1 MRQSIVARAWL
12 VLILLF
18 APLPLSVAGQT
29 AEPIVL
35 VRVALAGPMAR
46 LDLFVYAQLQDA
58 SGQDYALVI
67 APRSQLDQAGV
78 PYRVLDAGGRGSDY
92 VLALKRG
99 AAARAGAI
107 PPGLTVLHDDGR
119 RIIVRAAGAQAEA
132 LTELGFD
139 LQRLPDTPLTWSAA
153 PVPFVAPA
161 AITSDPQVVEMI
173 GRVQQSTV
181 YSDTAGLSGE
191 QSVTIGGSPYT
202 IATRYTA
209 SGTPITQA
217 TQYVY
222 EHLQALGLGV
232 SYQNWS
238 DAYSGYSGRNVIAAQ
253 AGLTHPAEIV
263 LVTAHL
269 DDTSS
274 RQQRMTNAPGADDN
288 ASGAVGVLV
297 AADLLSHYRFERTV
311 RYVLFTGEEQGLL
324 GSNAYAAAVKAAGE
338 NVVAVYNMDMIA
350 WDAADGPT
358 LRLHTRLTS
367 NPGYPGD
374 LALANL
380 FGDVLTTY
388 GLSANLTPIIT
399 ADGESASDHASFWNR
414 GYPAILAIEDDY
426 DDFNSY
432 YHSTNDKL
440 SRLNMTYF
448 TNYVKASVG
457 LAAHLGRPLLAVA
470 IRRSAGGAAL
480 TWSYCCSSVG
490 RYEVYR
496 ATAPYLAPAAPGSA
510 KLGDV
515 TPAAVW
521 STMAFTDTHAF
532 DPPGASYFYRIAA
545 IVAGEQPYTRT
556 LEVGAFSFALS
567 SGETD

>member
-1 MRQSIVARAWL
+1 MGQSIVARAWL

-18 APLPLSVAGQT
+18 APLPLPAAGQT
-29 AEPIVL
+29 AEPPVL
-35 VRVALAGPMAR
+35 AQVALGDPMDR
-46 LDLFVYAQLQDA
+46 LDLPIYAHLQDA
-58 SGQDYALVI
+58 GGQDYALVI
-67 APRSQLDQAGV
+67 APRSQLDRAGW
-78 PYRVLDAGGRGSDY
+78 PYRVLDAGGSGSDY

-99 AAARAGAI
+99 AAARADAI

-119 RIIVRAAGAQAEA
+119 QIIVRAAGAQAEA

-139 LQRLPDTPLTWSAA
+139 LQRLPDTPLAWWAA
-153 PVPFVAPA
+153 PAPFVAPA
-161 AITSDPQVVEMI
+161 AITSDPQVAEMI

-181 YSDTAGLSGE
+181 YSDTGGLSGE
-191 QSVTIGGSPYT
+191 WPVTIGGSPYT

-222 EHLQALGLGV
+222 ERLQALGLDV
-232 SYQNWS
+232 SYQSWS
-238 DAYSGYSGRNVIAAQ
+238 SSGYSGRNVIAAQ
-253 AGLTHPAEIV
+253 GGLTHPDEIV

-274 RQQRMTNAPGADDN
+274 ALQRMTNAPGADDN
-288 ASGAVGVLV
+288 ASGSVGVLV

-311 RYVLFTGEEQGLL
+311 RYVLFTGEEQGML
-324 GSNAYAAAVKAAGE
+324 GSDAYAAAVAAAGE

-350 WDAADGPT
+350 WDSDSDPT
-358 LRLHTRLTS
+358 LRLHTRS
-367 NPGYPGD
+367 ANPGRSQD
-374 LALANL
+374 LVIAQT
-380 FGDVLTTY
+380 FSDVLTAY
-388 GLSANLTPIIT
+388 GLSSSLTPIIT
-399 ADGESASDHASFWNR
+399 PDDEPYSDHASFWDQ
-414 GYPAILAIEDDY
+414 GYPAVLAIEDDY
-426 DDFNSY
+426 DDFNPFL
-432 YHSTNDKL
+432 HTTNDRL

-457 LAAHLGRPLLAVA
+457 LAAHLGQPLLAVV
-470 IRRSAGGAAL
+470 IRQSAAGAAL
-480 TWSYCCSSVG
+480 TWSHCCGSVG

-496 ATAPYLAPAAPGSA
+496 ATAPYVAPAAPGSV

-515 TPAAVW
+515 TPPAVW
-521 STMAFTDTHAF
+521 STTAFTDTHAF